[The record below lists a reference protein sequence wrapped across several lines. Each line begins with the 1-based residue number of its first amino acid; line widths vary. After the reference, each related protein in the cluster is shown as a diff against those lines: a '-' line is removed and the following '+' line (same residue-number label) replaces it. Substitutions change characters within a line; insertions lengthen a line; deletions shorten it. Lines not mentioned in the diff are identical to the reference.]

1 LPVELKTKEQ
11 LSAALQ
17 AMLEMQTSRILFA
30 RFAEELEGQGIDPT
44 VSAEM
49 DRMFRLVKEF
59 KDIKDT
65 RELVRFEMEARG
77 SSGVISRLFGS
88 AAGEKAQALEHSL
101 SMGEL
106 DQVILDAE
114 VLDPD

>member
-1 LPVELKTKEQ
+1 MQASRTFF
-11 LSAALQ
+11 AA
-17 AMLEMQTSRILFA
+17 
-30 RFAEELEGQGIDPT
+30 FAEELEGQGIDTT
-44 VSAEM
+44 VSIEM

-88 AAGEKAQALEHSL
+88 SAGEKAQALDHSL

-114 VLDPD
+114 VLGPND